1 MTIPLPIASPI
12 VIRLFRFMLLFPLIL
27 ASCENPVVPP
37 PSPAAS
43 AIFPDTLGAS
53 WTYAKYTI
61 PDSTYDTV
69 VVTIAGTRVLDNGDT
84 ATVWIYRSL
93 AGVDTELVTRNDDLV
108 TRYVHDSTGFHLT
121 AFYLFPLSV
130 GEVWTDAFASDT
142 SRVTAKESLTI
153 PAGTFPET
161 YRIARSYP
169 GHPGYQWIE
178 TWFAPNV
185 GIVKWVKMKYD
196 LGPFSVYGIDTYTL
210 IRYRAG

>member
-1 MTIPLPIASPI
+1 MKIPRPIARPI
-12 VIRLFRFMLLFPLIL
+12 VLPLLWIAASLSLYL
-27 ASCENPVVPP
+27 ASCENPVVLPP
-37 PSPAAS
+37 PPAES
-43 AIFPDTLGAS
+43 AVFPDTLGAS

-69 VVTIAGTRVLDNGDT
+69 VVSIAGTRVLDNGDT

-130 GEVWTDAFASDT
+130 GKAWIDAFASDT

-161 YRIARSYP
+161 YWITRSYP

-196 LGPFSVYGIDTYTL
+196 FGPFSVYGIDTYTL